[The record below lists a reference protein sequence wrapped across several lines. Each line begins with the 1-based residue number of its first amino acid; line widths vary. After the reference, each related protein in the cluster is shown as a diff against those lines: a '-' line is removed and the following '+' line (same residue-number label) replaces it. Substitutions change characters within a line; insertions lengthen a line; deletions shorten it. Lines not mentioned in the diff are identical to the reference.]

1 MATELAP
8 WQFLALNQPYE
19 HFCWF
24 GGIATGK
31 TFGGSHFALKMI
43 EEHPDLTGLIGANT
57 YDQLSQATLRETIYW
72 LDEYKYDYVIDQRP
86 PLAWGGRKEFKT
98 YKNILSVRPKSKRN
112 CIVSVFT
119 RVMSAANPLRGIEFG
134 WYWLD
139 ETRDTPRNTFEV
151 VLSRMRQHNE
161 FRKGLTTTTT
171 NGEDWSHETFVR
183 KARAG
188 QRLYGAMHVPTR
200 KSVECGI
207 ISQSFYDML
216 LQSYSALMAA
226 QELDALHVNVKGG
239 RAYYSAGEHNRMRR
253 APWGDQ
259 YPTTTRPLVIG
270 CDFNFSP
277 APMVWMVGQI
287 GPDLYSADEVYW
299 GNKIH
304 WFKELSGVEVGSTS
318 MAIRLV
324 NEFGTEFFYEV
335 YGDMSGNIGT
345 SSNAGKTDFDQ
356 IGEVLSE
363 AGCQYSI
370 AVEQMAEEEA
380 HINPRVRSR
389 VENMNRMFQ
398 DAVGNVNQT
407 YDPVSCPLFDA
418 DCRMVGWKPH
428 TLSGR
433 GKLDDGGDKQR
444 THASDGAG
452 YAIYKKF
459 PPGVRTRIIESVP
472 SVMLD
477 EIGREY

>member
-1 MATELAP
+1 
-8 WQFLALNQPYE
+8 
-19 HFCWF
+19 
-24 GGIATGK
+24 
-31 TFGGSHFALKMI
+31 
-43 EEHPDLTGLIGANT
+43 
-57 YDQLSQATLRETIYW
+57 
-72 LDEYKYDYVIDQRP
+72 
-86 PLAWGGRKEFKT
+86 
-98 YKNILSVRPKSKRN
+98 
-112 CIVSVFT
+112 
-119 RVMSAANPLRGIEFG
+119 
-134 WYWLD
+134 
-139 ETRDTPRNTFEV
+139 
-151 VLSRMRQHNE
+151 
-161 FRKGLTTTTT
+161 
-171 NGEDWSHETFVR
+171 
-183 KARAG
+183 
-188 QRLYGAMHVPTR
+188 
-200 KSVECGI
+200 
-207 ISQSFYDML
+207 
-216 LQSYSALMAA
+216 
-226 QELDALHVNVKGG
+226 
-239 RAYYSAGEHNRMRR
+239 
-253 APWGDQ
+253 
-259 YPTTTRPLVIG
+259 
-270 CDFNFSP
+270 
-277 APMVWMVGQI
+277 
-287 GPDLYSADEVYW
+287 
-299 GNKIH
+299 
-304 WFKELSGVEVGSTS
+304 